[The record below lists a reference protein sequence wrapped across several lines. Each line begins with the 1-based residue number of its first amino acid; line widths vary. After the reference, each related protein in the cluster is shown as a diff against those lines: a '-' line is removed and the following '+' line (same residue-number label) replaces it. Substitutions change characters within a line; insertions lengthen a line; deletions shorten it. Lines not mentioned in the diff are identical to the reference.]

1 MLFAIPN
8 PQKKFSIDF
17 SIEKAKIGVERIP
30 LLSTKFKLV
39 TKNDVI
45 NQFTFEALEFLSLGV
60 FVEINLS
67 RMDENKT
74 EVNIEIK
81 RKVGSFNQAHEVTNA
96 NNHLS
101 NLVELLS
108 KGLTI
113 NEDEVLALQEKKREK
128 ENEGLIEVNGQ
139 MVSVNY
145 KRNRVIIGIV
155 FLLLILL
162 FLAVLTRIQ
171 AMNS

>member
-17 SIEKAKIGVERIP
+17 SIEKVKIGVERIP
-30 LLSTKFKLV
+30 LISTKFKLV

-67 RMDENKT
+67 RIEENRT

-113 NEDEVLALQEKKREK
+113 SEVEVLSLQEKKREK

-155 FLLLILL
+155 FLILILAFFGIL
-162 FLAVLTRIQ
+162 Q
-171 AMNS
+171 AIKS